1 MMAALG
7 RLADAAPMLCH
18 LDETFPYWAV
28 LVAEARSKIEANAE
42 FHRAG
47 KQASG
52 RNLGDRQALEYM
64 REVLQQLANAQ
75 P

>member
-1 MMAALG
+1 
-7 RLADAAPMLCH
+7 MLYH

-42 FHRAG
+42 FHRVG
-47 KQASG
+47 KQAN

-64 REVLQQLANAQ
+64 REVLQQLANAK

>member
-1 MMAALG
+1 MRPG
-7 RLADAAPMLCH
+7 
-18 LDETFPYWAV
+18 
-28 LVAEARSKIEANAE
+28 KIEANAE

-64 REVLQQLANAQ
+64 REVLQQLVKSAVGPRHDGYLTRGPGQRQRGRLAALATA
-75 P
+75 